1 MKNGMDNFVINYA
14 KTIIK
19 FRWLVIL
26 LTLLSVLG
34 VGYGAKNLGF
44 SNNYRVFFSQENPEL
59 TAFEDF
65 QNTYTKNDNILF
77 VIKPKNEKV
86 FSQNVMSA
94 VEKLTEEA
102 WQIPYA
108 LRVDSL
114 TNFQYSYAEGD
125 DLIVEDLVYG
135 ANSLSDEYLAQRQEI
150 ALNEP
155 LLKGLLIADDLGATG
170 INVVLQYP
178 EESIEE
184 VPASANYARK
194 IAAEISAAYPDL
206 EIALTG
212 VSMMNNAFAEAGQ
225 KDAMTLMPIMFVIL
239 MIVMVVT
246 LRSLS
251 ATFATFLV
259 INFSLV
265 IAMGIAGH
273 IGIMLTPISV
283 TAPTIILTLAIADSI
298 HILVSAFQNMRQG
311 MGKNDALI
319 DSVRVN
325 FVPVS
330 ITSLTTIIGFL
341 TLNFSDSPPF
351 WDLGNITAFGIAAAW
366 LYSLTFL
373 PAVLSLLP
381 LKVKAARNA
390 SGEDISRM
398 TRLLERHGR
407 FVVKH
412 RTGVL
417 SITTLIAVIL
427 IAAIP
432 RIELNDQWVNYFDET
447 IDFRRDADFGMA
459 HLTGV
464 YQVEF
469 SIPAKDAGGVNEPE
483 YLQNLDRFAQWLRG
497 LEGVRHV
504 NSVTDIMKR
513 LNKNLNGDDTAWYK
527 LPDSRPLSAQY
538 LMLYE
543 MSLPYGLDLN
553 DRINIDKSASRIT
566 ATLDNVST
574 SQVRSFI
581 TGSQAWLKNNAPEYM
596 MTQPTGATVMF
607 SFISQRNIESML
619 KGNAIAIVA
628 ISLILMLALRSVKL
642 GALSIIPNAVPIL
655 MTFGIWALTF
665 QQIGMAA
672 AGVSAVALGIVV
684 DDTVHFMSKYL
695 RARREKGLNK
705 ADASIYAFKTVGA
718 ALVVTTIVL
727 TAGFMVMATS
737 SFMINE
743 QLGLMT
749 AATMIVA
756 LFIDFTL
763 LPSLLLVGNKDKA
776 SAPPELTPPELNT
789 PEKNNAED
797 KG

>member
-1 MKNGMDNFVINYA
+1 MKNGMDNFVIHYA
-14 KTIIK
+14 KAIIK

-26 LTLLSVLG
+26 LTLLSVFG

-59 TAFEDF
+59 TAFESF

-77 VIKPKNEKV
+77 VIKPKSEKV
-86 FSQNVMSA
+86 FSQNVMDA
-94 VEKLTEEA
+94 VERLTEKS

-114 TNFQYSYAEGD
+114 TNFQYSYADGD
-125 DLIVEDLVYG
+125 DLIVEDLVYD
-135 ANSLSDEYLAQRQEI
+135 AKSLSDEYLAQRQEI

-155 LLKGLLIADDLGATG
+155 LLKGLLIADDVQATG

-194 IAAEISAAYPDL
+194 IAAEIRAAYPDL

-239 MIVMVVT
+239 MIVMIVT

-251 ATFATFLV
+251 ATFATFMV

-265 IAMGIAGH
+265 IAMGIAGY

-311 MGKNDALI
+311 MSKNDALI

-351 WDLGNITAFGIAAAW
+351 WDLGNITAFGIGAAW
-366 LYSLTFL
+366 LYSLSFL
-373 PAVLSLLP
+373 PAALSLLP
-381 LKVKAARNA
+381 LKVKVKKNA
-390 SGEDISRM
+390 QGEDVSLLTRM
-398 TRLLERHGR
+398 LEKHGR
-407 FVVKH
+407 FIVKY

-417 SITTLIAVIL
+417 SITTLIAILL

-447 IDFRRDADFGMA
+447 IDFRRDADFGMK

-469 SIPAKDAGGVNEPE
+469 SIPAKEAGGVNEPE
-483 YLQNLDRFAQWLRG
+483 YLQHVDRFAQWLRS
-497 LEGVRHV
+497 LDGVRHV

-513 LNKNLNGDDTAWYK
+513 LNKNLNGDDSAWYK

-574 SQVRSFI
+574 QQVRAFI
-581 TGSQAWLKNNAPEYM
+581 NDTQAWLKNNAPEYM
-596 MTQPTGATVMF
+596 MSQPTGATVMF

-619 KGNAIAIVA
+619 KGNAIAIIA
-628 ISLILMLALRSVKL
+628 ISLILMLALRSIKL
-642 GALSIIPNAVPIL
+642 GALSVIPNAIPIL

-727 TAGFMVMATS
+727 TAGFLVMATS

-763 LPSLLLVGNKDKA
+763 LPSLLLLGNKDKV
-776 SAPPELTPPELNT
+776 SARPELNT
-789 PEKNNAED
+789 PEQNNAEN

>member
-1 MKNGMDNFVINYA
+1 MKNGMDNFVIHYA
-14 KTIIK
+14 KAIIK

-26 LTLLSVLG
+26 LTLLSVFG

-59 TAFEDF
+59 TAFESF

-77 VIKPKNEKV
+77 VIKPKSEKV
-86 FSQNVMSA
+86 FSQNVMDA
-94 VEKLTEEA
+94 VERLTEKS

-114 TNFQYSYAEGD
+114 TNFQYSYADGD
-125 DLIVEDLVYG
+125 DLIVEDLVYD
-135 ANSLSDEYLAQRQEI
+135 AKSLSDEYLAQRQEI

-155 LLKGLLIADDLGATG
+155 LLKGLLIADDVQATG

-194 IAAEISAAYPDL
+194 IAAEIRAAYPDL

-212 VSMMNNAFAEAGQ
+212 VSMMNNAFAEAGK

-239 MIVMVVT
+239 MIVMIVT

-251 ATFATFLV
+251 ATFATFMV

-265 IAMGIAGH
+265 IAMGIAGY

-311 MGKNDALI
+311 MSKNDALI

-351 WDLGNITAFGIAAAW
+351 WDLGNITAFGIGAAW
-366 LYSLTFL
+366 LYSLSFL
-373 PAVLSLLP
+373 PAALSLLP
-381 LKVKAARNA
+381 LKVKVKKNA
-390 SGEDISRM
+390 QGEDVSLLTRM
-398 TRLLERHGR
+398 LEKHGR
-407 FVVKH
+407 FIVKY

-417 SITTLIAVIL
+417 SITTLIAILL

-447 IDFRRDADFGMA
+447 IDFRRDADFGMK

-469 SIPAKDAGGVNEPE
+469 SIPAKEAGGVNEPE
-483 YLQNLDRFAQWLRG
+483 YLQHVDRFAQWLRS
-497 LEGVRHV
+497 LDGVRHV

-513 LNKNLNGDDTAWYK
+513 LNKNLNGDDSAWYK

-574 SQVRSFI
+574 QQVRAFI
-581 TGSQAWLKNNAPEYM
+581 NDTQAWLKNNAPEYM
-596 MTQPTGATVMF
+596 MSQPTGATVMF

-619 KGNAIAIVA
+619 KGNAIAIIA
-628 ISLILMLALRSVKL
+628 ISLILMLALRSIKL
-642 GALSIIPNAVPIL
+642 GALSVIPNAIPIL

-727 TAGFMVMATS
+727 TAGFLVMATS

-763 LPSLLLVGNKDKA
+763 LPSLLLLGNKDKV
-776 SAPPELTPPELNT
+776 SARPELNT
-789 PEKNNAED
+789 PEQNNAEN

>member
-1 MKNGMDNFVINYA
+1 MKNGMDNFVIHYA
-14 KTIIK
+14 KAIIK

-26 LTLLSVLG
+26 LTLLSVFG

-59 TAFEDF
+59 TAFESF

-77 VIKPKNEKV
+77 VIKPKSEKV
-86 FSQNVMSA
+86 FSQNVMDA
-94 VEKLTEEA
+94 VERLTEKS

-114 TNFQYSYAEGD
+114 TNFQYSYADGD
-125 DLIVEDLVYG
+125 DLIVEDLVYD
-135 ANSLSDEYLAQRQEI
+135 AKSLSDEYLAQRQEI

-155 LLKGLLIADDLGATG
+155 LLKGLLIADDVGATG

-178 EESIEE
+178 EKSIEE

-194 IAAEISAAYPDL
+194 IAAEIRAAYPDL

-239 MIVMVVT
+239 MIVMIVT

-251 ATFATFLV
+251 ATFATFMV

-265 IAMGIAGH
+265 IAMGIAGY

-311 MGKNDALI
+311 MSKNDALI

-351 WDLGNITAFGIAAAW
+351 WDLGNITAFGIGAAW
-366 LYSLTFL
+366 LYSLSFL
-373 PAVLSLLP
+373 PAALSLLP
-381 LKVKAARNA
+381 LKVKVKKNA
-390 SGEDISRM
+390 QGEDVSLLTRM
-398 TRLLERHGR
+398 LEKHGR
-407 FVVKH
+407 FIVKY

-417 SITTLIAVIL
+417 SITTLIAILL

-447 IDFRRDADFGMA
+447 IDFRRDADFGMK

-469 SIPAKDAGGVNEPE
+469 SIPAKEAGGVNEPE
-483 YLQNLDRFAQWLRG
+483 YLQHVDRFAQWLRS
-497 LEGVRHV
+497 LDGVRHV

-513 LNKNLNGDDTAWYK
+513 LNKNLNGDDSAWYK

-574 SQVRSFI
+574 QQVRAFI
-581 TGSQAWLKNNAPEYM
+581 NDTQAWLKNNAPEYM
-596 MTQPTGATVMF
+596 MSQPTGATVMF

-619 KGNAIAIVA
+619 KGNAIAIIA
-628 ISLILMLALRSVKL
+628 ISLILMLALRSIKL
-642 GALSIIPNAVPIL
+642 GALSVIPNAIPIL

-727 TAGFMVMATS
+727 TAGFLVMATS

-763 LPSLLLVGNKDKA
+763 LPSLLLLGNKDKV
-776 SAPPELTPPELNT
+776 SARPELNT
-789 PEKNNAED
+789 PEQNNAEN